1 MLNFLK
7 VADGLYAL
15 YVDGVRVT
23 PEPLTREELDQKL
36 LDLELTDADQKL
48 LENFYNGEV

>member
-7 VADGLYAL
+7 VAEGLYAL
-15 YVDGVRVT
+15 YVNGVRVT

-36 LDLELTDADQKL
+36 LDLELSDADRKL
-48 LENFYNGEV
+48 LENFYDGEV